1 MMQNRRAVSSRPVA
15 PEFPIVAFLQ
25 RRSRTQR
32 RVAAAAAV
40 LLVVVWLVRFVAA
53 TTLDRWWFDS
63 VTSAPVWST
72 RLVAQIELAVAASVI
87 AGAVLGVS
95 TFLGLRVGPAPA
107 NGPNRLVV
115 HYRQRMGPAHGW
127 LMISLALLLTLQMI
141 PAAMSRWQQW
151 VLFLNGSNL
160 GVDAPEVGFDL
171 GFHLFRLPFLMIA
184 SDWARRVL
192 LLAAGL
198 TIVGYV
204 ANGAIRLP
212 GRGRRSARTAM
223 AHLGV
228 LAAGFA
234 ALQTLCYLFVQRPS
248 LATNR
253 SGAFDGP
260 GFVELRIVGPVLII
274 LAIVAASAGVAA
286 GYGVVSGKWRPAQIA
301 FAAWAVV
308 YVGGMWAAPS
318 LVQSIIVKPA
328 EAARELPFI
337 AHNLEATRTA
347 YGLDAVEQVT
357 QPYADGMAAPPSD
370 DAQALLDR
378 VPVFTSQQLI
388 EPLQVL
394 MGTAA
399 TRITDVDLDRYTID
413 GVTRPVLIAT
423 RNSNR
428 ADLPER
434 GWVQSHLV
442 YTHGDGVVAV
452 PADTAAED
460 GRPDVDALATV
471 LDPARSELYFGEGL
485 TNWYVIVGTK
495 RVEQGGSRFDA
506 DTGIRMSSVWRR
518 LVAAIGLGDIEPL
531 TSAELTS
538 SSQLLMRRSL
548 QERLKMLAPFITFDA
563 EAYPVVSGD
572 RVVWIVDGY
581 TTAATYPYAQF
592 ARTTAL
598 PASST
603 LSAGNFNFLHASV
616 KATIDAY
623 DGTVHLYRTEV
634 GGAGDPILDAW
645 DEIFPGLIEPISDL
659 PTDLQSHL
667 LYPPDLLSVQT
678 ALLGRYHV
686 TDPELL
692 FNGSDRWSVSTA
704 PGGGVA
710 QESAGVSP
718 AVSLFLP
725 SAGDMYGHWVAIRPY
740 GPGAST
746 NPAANRNVL
755 AAFAIAD
762 HDNPERLIL
771 VRVEPRQGRQVS
783 SPLVAQSAIDTD
795 PELARSFT
803 LLNANGSAVQF
814 GPMTPLPLD
823 GALVW
828 ARPIIVT
835 GTAGT
840 TAPRLFGVTAVSNG
854 LVGEAAS
861 LSEAVARTDSVYH

>member
-1 MMQNRRAVSSRPVA
+1 MSSRPVA

-32 RVAAAAAV
+32 RIAAAAV
-40 LLVVVWLVRFVAA
+40 ALLGAVWLVRFVAA
-53 TTLDRWWFDS
+53 TMLDRWWFDS
-63 VTSAPVWST
+63 VTAAPVWST
-72 RLVAQIELAVAASVI
+72 RLAAQVELAVAASVVT
-87 AGAVLGVS
+87 GVVLGVS
-95 TFLGLRVGPAPA
+95 TYLGLRIGPAPD

-115 HYRQRMGPAHGW
+115 HYRQRMGPAHRW
-127 LMISLALLLTLQMI
+127 LMIGLALLMTLQII
-141 PAAMSRWQQW
+141 PTAMNWWQQW
-151 VLFLNGSNL
+151 VLFLNGPNL
-160 GVDAPEVGFDL
+160 GTKAPEVGFDL
-171 GFHLFRLPFLMIA
+171 GFHLFRLPFLTIVG
-184 SDWARRVL
+184 DWARRVL
-192 LLAAGL
+192 LLAAAFGFA
-198 TIVGYV
+198 GHV

-212 GRGRRSARTAM
+212 GRGRRSARKAV
-223 AHLGV
+223 AHLGA

-234 ALQTLCYLFVQRPS
+234 ALQALCYLFLQRPS
-248 LATNR
+248 LATNQ

-260 GFVELRIVGPVLII
+260 GFTELRIVGPVLII
-274 LAIVAASAGVAA
+274 LAIVAVSVAA
-286 GYGVVSGKWRPAQIA
+286 AAAYGVGTGQWRPAQVA
-301 FAAWAVV
+301 SAVWVMV
-308 YVGGMWAAPS
+308 YVIGMWVTPAI
-318 LVQSIIVKPA
+318 VQAIIVKPA
-328 EAARELPFI
+328 EAVRELPFI
-337 AHNLEATRTA
+337 AHNLAATRTA

-370 DAQALLDR
+370 DARALLDR
-378 VPVFTSQQLI
+378 VPMFTSQQLVR
-388 EPLQVL
+388 PLQVL
-394 MGTAA
+394 MGTTA

-413 GVTRPVLIAT
+413 GVTRPVLIST

-428 ADLPER
+428 TDLPEL

-442 YTHGDGVVAV
+442 YTHGNGVVAV
-452 PADTAAED
+452 PADTVAED
-460 GRPDVDALATV
+460 GRPDVDALATA
-471 LDPARSELYFGEGL
+471 LAPAHPELYFGEGL

-495 RVEQGGSRFDA
+495 RIEQAGSQFDA

-538 SSQLLMRRSL
+538 SSQLLMRRAV
-548 QERLKMLAPFITFDA
+548 QERLKMLAPFLTFDV

-592 ARTTAL
+592 ARKTGL
-598 PASST
+598 SGSSG
-603 LSAGNFNFLHASV
+603 LSAGNFNYLHGSV

-634 GGAGDPILDAW
+634 GGADDPILEAW
-645 DEIFPGLIEPISDL
+645 DQIFPGLIEPISNL
-659 PTDLQSHL
+659 PADLQAHL
-667 LYPPDLLSVQT
+667 LYPPDLLTVQT
-678 ALLGRYHV
+678 SLLGRYHV

-692 FNGSDRWSVSTA
+692 FNGSDRWSISTA
-704 PGGGVA
+704 PGVGVA

-718 AVSLFLP
+718 AVSLLLP
-725 SAGDMYGHWVAIRPY
+725 STGDMQGHWVAIRPY

-746 NPAANRNVL
+746 NPAANRDVL

-762 HDNPERLIL
+762 HDDPERLLL

-783 SPLVAQSAIDTD
+783 SPLVVQSAIDTD

-823 GALVW
+823 GAMVW
-828 ARPIIVT
+828 ARPVIVT

-861 LSEAVARTDSVYH
+861 LSEAVARTDPSLH